1 MKLKQQRN
9 TKLVTDLINL
19 VLRVSMV
26 TRSTNNEVGP
36 MKWLKRY
43 HKHLSFTCIVTN
55 SQNIRNL
62 IHLLPHPHAWSLT
75 NSMFYGN
82 KKMEW
87 KMKLFYYLF
96 LNLFYLFI
104 WKQKTSMII
113 TSHEPHSST
122 GDYLTSIKCGPDP
135 GSCAL

>member
-75 NSMFYGN
+75 NSMFYG
-82 KKMEW
+82 KK
-87 KMKLFYYLF
+87 KNGMKNETVLLPIPQPF
-96 LNLFYLFI
+96 LFI
-104 WKQKTSMII
+104 YWKHRTSMIL
-113 TSHEPHSST
+113 TSHKPHSST
-122 GDYLTSIKCGPDP
+122 SDYWTSIKCGPDP